1 MIQGQSF
8 AEGRSAYVGYEE
20 LTDLAE
26 YYPAAAREDL
36 MALSTGYQ
44 RRNEGEVL
52 ELAALAADLSVP
64 HLLDLFRESDP
75 DRQVIEALERHYRQ
89 PLSESLQR
97 LEELDDS
104 QMEGLVDAVKGI
116 YFEVLVRDRLN
127 DGERVGELWLQQG
140 QRAEL
145 ARDPGEDGWDL
156 EIFDV
161 RGETVEELQLKAVKD
176 MGEIS
181 KALRAHDFKVVAPDH
196 IDSTSEKIIG
206 TDISLEQITE
216 DTNEQLSEFSEG
228 TIKNA
233 VDGAAET
240 VEPAWDIIPLGSA
253 LVIGVTEGRRYLM
266 GRATLQESMT
276 GVGRR
281 SARSLTYHTVGA
293 ALSATGLG
301 IVSIPI
307 VMGARVAESRITGAV
322 DLADNLVA
330 RTDDLTVLEFAP

>member
-1 MIQGQSF
+1 MEYQ
-8 AEGRSAYVGYEE
+8 E

-26 YYPAAAREDL
+26 SYPAAAREDL
-36 MALSTGYQ
+36 MSLSVGYQ

-52 ELAALAADLSVP
+52 ELAAMAVDLSAL
-64 HLLDLFRESDP
+64 HILNLLTEPEP

-89 PLSESLQR
+89 PLSECLQR
-97 LEELDDS
+97 VEELDGSRMDK
-104 QMEGLVDAVKGI
+104 LVDAVKGI

-127 DGERVGELWLQQG
+127 DGERVGELWLEQG

-145 ARDPGEDGWDL
+145 ARDPGEAGWDL

-161 RGETVEELQLKAVKD
+161 SGETVKQLQFKAHES
-176 MGEIS
+176 MSGIY
-181 KALRAHDFKVVAPDH
+181 KALNEHNFRVVVPDH
-196 IDSTSEKIIG
+196 IDSTYEEIIR
-206 TDISLEQITE
+206 TDVSLEQITE
-216 DTNEQLSEFSEG
+216 DTSEQLSEFSEG
-228 TIKNA
+228 AVKNA
-233 VDGAAET
+233 VDVAAET

-266 GRATLQESMT
+266 GRATLQESMK

-281 SARSLTYHTVGA
+281 SARAITYHTVGA
-293 ALSATGLG
+293 TLSATGLG

-322 DLADNLVA
+322 DLADNLVT
-330 RTDDLTVLEFAP
+330 RTDDLNALDMGP

>member
-1 MIQGQSF
+1 M
-8 AEGRSAYVGYEE
+8 EYEE

-26 YYPAAAREDL
+26 SYPAAAREDL

-44 RRNEGEVL
+44 RRNEGEIL

-64 HLLDLFRESDP
+64 HFLNLFREPEP
-75 DRQVIEALERHYRQ
+75 DRQVIEALERHYRK
-89 PLSESLQR
+89 PLSECLQR
-97 LEELDDS
+97 VEELDDPGK
-104 QMEGLVDAVKGI
+104 EGLVDAVKGI

-127 DGERVGELWLQQG
+127 DGERVGELWLEQG

-145 ARDPGEDGWDL
+145 ARDPGEAGWDL

-161 RGETVEELQLKAVKD
+161 SGETVEQLQLKAVKD
-176 MGEIS
+176 MGKIS
-181 KALRAHDFKVVAPDH
+181 KALRDYDFKVVAPEH

-206 TDISLEQITE
+206 TDVSLEQIRE

-228 TIKNA
+228 AIKNA
-233 VDGAAET
+233 VDVAAET

-266 GRATLQESMT
+266 GRATLQESMK

-281 SARSLTYHTVGA
+281 SARAITYHTVGA

-301 IVSIPI
+301 IVSIPL

-322 DLADNLVA
+322 DLAENLVA
-330 RTDDLTVLEFAP
+330 RTDDLTILEFAP